1 MSSSFAIAKGDRIV
15 SIAAVADGA
24 AGDVHDGAGRGILAG
39 AMRDP
44 TRRRFLQGSLGA
56 GGALLLGCSGDRT
69 SGSGGGGAAGCADPF
84 AGGELLGV
92 VPFTG
97 EDDPPMET
105 AFNEGL
111 DGRLFTDL
119 SKLDEEHLITDN
131 DRFYI
136 RTRFPDLL
144 ASTANWTIAV
154 GGLVA
159 APKQIA
165 LADLAPLAAPMG
177 AVLLE
182 CSGNGSGA
190 RFGMLSAAEWS
201 GIPLEKVLEQV
212 DALPS
217 ATAVLVSG
225 FDQHSQPS
233 EKSAPGASWVF
244 TFEQIEKAGAF
255 LATGMNGEPLPL
267 DHGFP
272 VRLLVPGWYGCTCAK
287 WVDTITLVGDA
298 EPATAQ
304 MKEFASRT
312 HQDGVPALARDY
324 KAASMDQAAMPV
336 RIEKWRVNGEI
347 VHRVFGVMWGGY
359 EVTDALA
366 IRFNPDEPWVPVD
379 VCPKQATNRTWTT
392 WSHAWSPA
400 HPGSYE
406 IRLAVLDPS
415 IPTRRLDTGF
425 YARTVSLSEV

>member
-1 MSSSFAIAKGDRIV
+1 
-15 SIAAVADGA
+15 
-24 AGDVHDGAGRGILAG
+24 
-39 AMRDP
+39 MRDT
-44 TRRRFLQGSLGA
+44 TRRRFLRGSLGA
-56 GGALLLGCSGDRT
+56 GGALLLGCSG
-69 SGSGGGGAAGCADPF
+69 SGGAGSGGGGAGGADPF

-92 VPFTG
+92 VPFAG
-97 EDDPPMET
+97 EGDSPMET
-105 AFNEGL
+105 AFGAGL

-119 SKLDEEHLITDN
+119 SKLDEEHPITEN
-131 DRFYI
+131 ERFYI

-144 ASTANWTIAV
+144 ASTEDWKIAV

-159 APKQIA
+159 VEMQIA

-177 AVLLE
+177 VVLLE

-212 DALPS
+212 EVLPS

-233 EKSAPGASWVF
+233 AKSTPGASWVF
-244 TFEQIEKAGAF
+244 TFEQVKQAGGF
-255 LATGMNGEPLPL
+255 LATEMNGEPLPL

-272 VRLLVPGWYGCTCAK
+272 VRLVMPGWYGCTCAK

-298 EPATAQ
+298 EPATAHMQ
-304 MKEFASRT
+304 EFAART
-312 HQDGVPALARDY
+312 HQDGIPALAKDY
-324 KAASMDQAAMPV
+324 TAASMDQAAMPV
-336 RIEKWRVNGEI
+336 RIEKWRVGGEI
-347 VHRVFGVMWGGY
+347 AYRVFGVMWGGY

-379 VCPKQATNRTWTT
+379 VYPKQSTRRTWTM

-400 HPGSYE
+400 GPGSYE
-406 IRLAVLDPS
+406 IRLAVLDPK
-415 IPTRRLDTGF
+415 IPTRRLDSGF
-425 YARTVSLSEV
+425 YARTVTLSDV